1 MFRHHYPRCK
11 VSRQDFLLDIELGK
25 AFKDIDAFL
34 ESVSKELKDIFSG
47 VGTNTSMSHL
57 VSMAAKC
64 WDWPRLMFERPTA
77 NDVSAFRSLAKL
89 LRPCLEHT
97 LFPTGIREFVGVP
110 ASWPRDEDLC
120 VQYMILCGR
129 VRRAREASKTDDP
142 SVPMEVRESAATW
155 IHYPQ
160 VEVRSLAAGL
170 SIRLTL
176 GKVWKD
182 SWGAEMAARSSAR
195 VSWFVLG
202 GGRLHRVATTALIPA
217 NRKRVRGK
225 QFLSDG
231 LLPGSVVMVSAGVSA
246 GHPNLAGHF
255 VEVVRRLSAASPKA
269 VAQSLDKHSWFSTPH
284 SSSRQQCWGASRLH
298 HRCRL
303 LMAPD
308 AACEGIG
315 SLMRLFWSSRRV
327 SGEVAGRI
335 ADNVALA
342 SANCKCVGSSRDEA
356 LVTAVVDTLKA
367 TSSYKPRAFKHTT
380 SYVNAMSEKSSMT
393 GVSGDFTLGVPDILH
408 GITTVHARR
417 AALRRGRSHGHVLPT
432 EMEEGIRAAKDFSGR
447 TRSLPA
453 DVRQLHSR
461 QRGATASIERAHQS
475 RAHKKA
481 WLDEECQKKW
491 RAERKQL
498 LQADDPS
505 DDALSDDVSAKRPKS
520 EGVGVF
526 ARA

>member
-1 MFRHHYPRCK
+1 
-11 VSRQDFLLDIELGK
+11 LLDIDLGK

-57 VSMAAKC
+57 VSMAAQC

-110 ASWPRDEDLC
+110 AKWPHDDDLC

-129 VRRAREASKTDDP
+129 VRRAREASKTGDP
-142 SVPMEVRESAATW
+142 SVPMEVRGSAATW
-155 IHYPQ
+155 MHKPQ
-160 VEVRSLAAGL
+160 VEVRSLSAGL
-170 SIRLTL
+170 TIRLTL

-182 SWGAEMAARSSAR
+182 SWDAAIAARSSAR
-195 VSWFVLG
+195 VSWFLLG

-217 NRKRVRGK
+217 SRKRMRGK
-225 QFLSDG
+225 QFLNNG
-231 LLPGSVVMVSAGVSA
+231 LLSGSVVMVSAGVSS
-246 GHPNLAGHF
+246 GHPILAGHY
-255 VEVVRRLSAASPKA
+255 VEVVRHLSCASPKA
-269 VAQSLDKHSWFSTPH
+269 VAASLDRHSWFSAPN
-284 SSSRQQCWGASRLH
+284 SSSGQHCWGASRLH

-315 SLMRLFWSSRRV
+315 SLMRLFWNSRRV
-327 SGEVAGRI
+327 SGDVAGRI

-367 TSSYKPRAFKHTT
+367 TSSHKPRAFKHTT
-380 SYVNAMSEKSSMT
+380 SYVDAMSEKSSMT
-393 GVSGDFTLGVPDILH
+393 GVSGDFTLGVPAILH

-432 EMEEGIRAAKDFSGR
+432 EMEQGIHAAMDFSGR

-461 QRGATASIERAHQS
+461 QRGATLSIERAHQS
-475 RAHKKA
+475 RALKKA
-481 WLDEECQKKW
+481 WIDEECQKKW

-505 DDALSDDVSAKRPKS
+505 DDALSDHNVSDKRPKS
-520 EGVGVF
+520 EGVGMS
-526 ARA
+526 AQA

>member
-1 MFRHHYPRCK
+1 MPSWK
-11 VSRQDFLLDIELGK
+11 
-25 AFKDIDAFL
+25 
-34 ESVSKELKDIFSG
+34 VSKELKDIFSG

-142 SVPMEVRESAATW
+142 SVPMEVRQSAATW

-160 VEVRSLAAGL
+160 VEVRSLVAGL

-217 NRKRVRGK
+217 NRKSVRGK

-269 VAQSLDKHSWFSTPH
+269 VAQSLD
-284 SSSRQQCWGASRLH
+284 RQFGSALRILH
-298 HRCRL
+298 L
-303 LMAPD
+303 
-308 AACEGIG
+308 
-315 SLMRLFWSSRRV
+315 
-327 SGEVAGRI
+327 
-335 ADNVALA
+335 
-342 SANCKCVGSSRDEA
+342 GSS
-356 LVTAVVDTLKA
+356 VGG
-367 TSSYKPRAFKHTT
+367 P
-380 SYVNAMSEKSSMT
+380 
-393 GVSGDFTLGVPDILH
+393 LGC
-408 GITTVHARR
+408 TTV
-417 AALRRGRSHGHVLPT
+417 
-432 EMEEGIRAAKDFSGR
+432 
-447 TRSLPA
+447 
-453 DVRQLHSR
+453 
-461 QRGATASIERAHQS
+461 
-475 RAHKKA
+475 
-481 WLDEECQKKW
+481 
-491 RAERKQL
+491 
-498 LQADDPS
+498 
-505 DDALSDDVSAKRPKS
+505 
-520 EGVGVF
+520 VGC
-526 ARA
+526 